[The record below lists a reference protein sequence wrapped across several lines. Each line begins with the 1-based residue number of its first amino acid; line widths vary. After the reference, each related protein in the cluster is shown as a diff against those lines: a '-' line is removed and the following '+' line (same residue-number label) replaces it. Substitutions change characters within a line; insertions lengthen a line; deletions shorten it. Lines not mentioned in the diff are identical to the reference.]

1 MGTHRP
7 QVGPGPIDHPKVR
20 LVKYLH
26 LLLMLALGSVRAL
39 PGQSAEARQR
49 QDGCLIARTHSDS
62 LHDDSF
68 VRTIR
73 TNILGHRTNL
83 WRHLDFADADVASI
97 RIITDARTCNLA
109 MSTLRAF
116 FTDSA
121 FVPSEILL
129 AHAGKYF
136 IAEGGSNGPRN
147 EFRYIYIFDDP
158 IVHVLFPCANGYA
171 CKQ

>member
-1 MGTHRP
+1 MSLLE
-7 QVGPGPIDHPKVR
+7 HPRVKS
-20 LVKYLH
+20 VKYLV
-26 LLLMLALGSVRAL
+26 LLLLLALGSVWTL
-39 PGQSAEARQR
+39 SGQSAQIRR
-49 QDGCLIARTHSDS
+49 PQDGCLIARTHSDS

-68 VRTIR
+68 VRIIR
-73 TNILGHRTNL
+73 DNILTHRTNT
-83 WRHLDFADADVASI
+83 WRHLEFADTDVVSI

-136 IAEGGSNGPRN
+136 IAQGGSNGPRN

-158 IVHVLFPCANGYA
+158 IVHVLYPCANGYA